1 MNHPTAC
8 CAAPGSYCART
19 DRLVGLDGVHVT
31 DVARTGQESVLTIET
46 PARLEGCG
54 VCGVVAVSHG
64 RRVRLTSRAIW
75 WAIGQ
80 LRTAHATVAGQARA
94 LGVDWHTLWAAIR
107 PRLEDLAADESRF
120 AGVVA
125 LGVDEHV
132 WHHTP
137 HKTATK
143 GPTML
148 TGMVDLTR
156 DAHGRVRARLLDL
169 VPGRTGKAYA
179 DWLTERSEQFR
190 YGVQVATLDP
200 FRGYAN
206 AIADELDDAVP
217 VLDAFHVV
225 GSPSR
230 SPKRSWRPSPPA
242 RSPRS
247 PAWGGPCASG
257 GPSSWATSP
266 PTGPPTAAPKPSV
279 SVGVAGLG
287 LAGQDG
293 SGRVDPGVT
302 HEAIGPLLRC
312 PSVELSARAG
322 AAGTARPT
330 SVTSSGDCPTHGSW
344 LITDLPRSDLFPD
357 RYRPLGDR
365 VHFRLEEGA
374 SIAHGYRRANTS
386 VRHRRGHP
394 RPQPRRL
401 DPGLPPRRDPRRC
414 RVPRNQRWAGAGGL
428 LGRTSH
434 RWRPRRAVGDRGH
447 GHLRRPSGPRCRRR
461 RIRRRRGPADER
473 TRQPRDRQVRPAG
486 RPPHRGGRPTAARD
500 AAAPATSRRWNP
512 SGRPRPARLP

>member
-1 MNHPTAC
+1 MTHPTAC

-31 DVARTGQESVLTIET
+31 DVARTGGGLVLTIET
-46 PARLEGCG
+46 PPRVEGCR

-64 RRVRLTSRAIW
+64 RRPRVLHDIPCAGVPVRIRWRRRTWSCPDPGCGVGTFAETVATLAAPRARLTSRAIW

-80 LRTAHATVAGQARA
+80 LRTAHATVAGLARA

-137 HKTATK
+137 AKAATK

-156 DAHGRVRARLLDL
+156 DAGGRVRARLLDL

-190 YGVQVATLDP
+190 DGVQVATLDP

-230 SPKRSWRPSPPA
+230 SPTRSAAASNKTPWATAATPGTPCSGSATCCVAAPNRSWPPSRHA

-247 PAWGGPCASG
+247 PAWAAPCASG
-257 GPSSWATSP
+257 RTPTWATSP
-266 PTGPPTAAPKPSV
+266 PTGPPTAAPKPTAS
-279 SVGVAGLG
+279 SSCTDA
-287 LAGQDG
+287 
-293 SGRVDPGVT
+293 SP
-302 HEAIGPLLRC
+302 
-312 PSVELSARAG
+312 
-322 AAGTARPT
+322 AATATPT
-330 SVTSSGDCPTHGSW
+330 TTAYACSSSPAAYS
-344 LITDLPRSDLFPD
+344 
-357 RYRPLGDR
+357 
-365 VHFRLEEGA
+365 
-374 SIAHGYRRANTS
+374 
-386 VRHRRGHP
+386 
-394 RPQPRRL
+394 
-401 DPGLPPRRDPRRC
+401 
-414 RVPRNQRWAGAGGL
+414 
-428 LGRTSH
+428 SH
-434 RWRPRRAVGDRGH
+434 RN
-447 GHLRRPSGPRCRRR
+447 S
-461 RIRRRRGPADER
+461 DE
-473 TRQPRDRQVRPAG
+473 PV
-486 RPPHRGGRPTAARD
+486 
-500 AAAPATSRRWNP
+500 W
-512 SGRPRPARLP
+512 

>member
-31 DVARTGQESVLTIET
+31 DVARTGGGLVLTIET
-46 PARLEGCG
+46 PPRVEGCR

-64 RRVRLTSRAIW
+64 RRPRVLHDIPCAGVPVRIRWRRRTWSCPDPGCAVGTFAETVATLAAPRARLTSRAIW

-80 LRTAHATVAGQARA
+80 LRTEHATVAGLARG
-94 LGVDWHTLWAAIR
+94 LGVDWHTLWSAIR

-137 HKTATK
+137 HKAATK

-156 DAHGRVRARLLDL
+156 DARGQVRARLLDL

-190 YGVQVATLDP
+190 DGVQVATLDP

-225 GSPSR
+225 KLAIQVTDEVRRRVQQDTLGHR
-230 SPKRSWRPSPPA
+230 
-242 RSPRS
+242 
-247 PAWGGPCASG
+247 GH
-257 GPSSWATSP
+257 
-266 PTGPPTAAPKPSV
+266 
-279 SVGVAGLG
+279 AG
-287 LAGQDG
+287 
-293 SGRVDPGVT
+293 DPLFR
-302 HEAIGPLLRC
+302 IRNLLR
-312 PSVELSARAG
+312 RG
-322 AAGTARPT
+322 AEHLTARQWDRLTT
-330 SVTSSGDCPTHGSW
+330 S
-344 LITDLPRSDLFPD
+344 LQ
-357 RYRPLGDR
+357 LGDPDSEVLIAWQCYQQLR
-365 VHFRLEEGA
+365 SAYQAPDLATGT
-374 SIAHGYRRANTS
+374 SIAEQVLAAFATCPIPEIAR
-386 VRHRRGHP
+386 
-394 RPQPRRL
+394 
-401 DPGLPPRRDPRRC
+401 
-414 RVPRNQRWAGAGGL
+414 
-428 LGRTSH
+428 LGRTL
-434 RWRPRRAVGDRGH
+434 RQWRAQFLGYFTTDRSSNG
-447 GHLRRPSGPRCRRR
+447 GTEAICECGGGWSGTGWSGWFRSCRPG
-461 RIRRRRGPADER
+461 
-473 TRQPRDRQVRPAG
+473 RDSRSNWP
-486 RPPHRGGRPTAARD
+486 
-500 AAAPATSRRWNP
+500 AAAVSFR
-512 SGRPRPARLP
+512 